1 MKDLFWLTLNAKKL
15 DPNPDPEPDDE
26 PEPDPY
32 DEPDDS

>member
-1 MKDLFWLTLNAKKL
+1 MSDLFWLTLNATKL
-15 DPNPDPEPDDE
+15 DPNEPEPD

>member
-1 MKDLFWLTLNAKKL
+1 MSDLFWLTLNATKL
-15 DPNPDPEPDDE
+15 DPNEPEPEPD